1 VLQVVAA
8 AAMLS
13 LSRALGRRLFSSA
26 AAASEGGAAASTS
39 VVRKAQ
45 NPLEEFFEVE
55 RSAADDQAR
64 PHYGTSSLS
73 LRLPYS
79 LVCLGCASRIFNEL
93 LVVSAD
99 GCVSVVSVP
108 VCCSLRNS

>member
-1 VLQVVAA
+1 VAWFFGGG
-8 AAMLS
+8 AMLS
-13 LSRALGRRLFSSA
+13 VSRALGRRLFSSA

-64 PHYGTSSLS
+64 PHYGIPNLS
-73 LRLPYS
+73 LARPPRLPYS
-79 LVCLGCASRIFNEL
+79 LPRLCF
-93 LVVSAD
+93 AD
-99 GCVSVVSVP
+99 
-108 VCCSLRNS
+108 LR

>member
-1 VLQVVAA
+1 LVQVVVA

-26 AAASEGGAAASTS
+26 AAASEGASAAASTS

-55 RSAADDQAR
+55 RSTSDDQPR
-64 PHYGTSSLS
+64 PHYGMSIISLARS
-73 LRLPYS
+73 HIHML
-79 LVCLGCASRIFNEL
+79 CLGRGLATRGFATDRREEMF
-93 LVVSAD
+93 VD
-99 GCVSVVSVP
+99 D
-108 VCCSLRNS
+108 